1 MKIHWNLLVISVL
14 IGAISAGL
22 VYVVMALH
30 TQGIFPI
37 SFPIIFSILIFCGLT
52 LTIGIYFPPFERK
65 TKKEVVV
72 GTIKGETKLRWK
84 PLLILLLITIA
95 LGLILSFGQD
105 SLPKWFAVP
114 LTCIYAFC
122 FLFLIVGWFVFFKKK
137 EK

>member
-1 MKIHWNLLVISVL
+1 MKINWNLLVISVI
-14 IGAISAGL
+14 IGAIGAGL
-22 VYVVMALH
+22 VYVVMALR
-30 TQGIFPI
+30 TQELFPI
-37 SFPIIFSILIFCGLT
+37 SLSIIISILTFCGLA
-52 LTIGIYFPPFERK
+52 IGIYFLPTELK

-114 LTCIYAFC
+114 LACIFAFC
-122 FLFLIVGWFVFFKKK
+122 FLFLIAGWFVFFKKK